1 MNDLMD
7 RLNEFMSER
16 RGLLPL
22 IGIGLIILNFVL
34 HLLPIGDLW
43 LVTSNLFLHVGLIIA
58 LIGILL
64 INPLQ

>member
-1 MNDLMD
+1 MNELMD

-16 RGLLPL
+16 RGMLPL

-34 HLLPIGDLW
+34 HLLPLGDLW
-43 LVTSNLFLHVGLIIA
+43 LITSNLFLHLGLIIA

>member
-1 MNDLMD
+1 MNELMD